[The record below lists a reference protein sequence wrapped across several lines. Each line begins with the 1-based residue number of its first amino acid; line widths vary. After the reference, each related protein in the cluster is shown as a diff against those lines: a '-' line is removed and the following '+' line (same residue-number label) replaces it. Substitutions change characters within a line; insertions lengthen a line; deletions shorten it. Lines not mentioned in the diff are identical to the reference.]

1 MLSLFLSWLVL
12 SGGNTFYYSLKKIW
26 LCRPFPLY
34 NCFLFHWCTDVSQC
48 PAQSGH
54 PDLLCP
60 NSLFRRWTTSKQ
72 TQLCSQLP
80 LAHSFP
86 RAPAPKL
93 ACLWAGRDM
102 SESLGVKLR
111 RSCFPATCNLLTH
124 VDSMSS
130 RPPVCHPG
138 PPLHQPGLSL
148 EQISW
153 QKTVHVKSSGT
164 QGRTSQGP
172 TRPSVYAYVHWNETM
187 KTTNLLDDLSWP
199 RSQCTERQ
207 GVCEAVY
214 WEAGSPGR
222 LLSLQS
228 RPALLVPQRARDN
241 PLCVHS
247 SRPPDPASSL
257 LSSGPPA
264 FLRHWATPL
273 PDMLRVNPSHG
284 QPGARHPRWAVL
296 LPASVPPPAPGSLP
310 WFQVQAHLRVL
321 SLFEAPGLLCK
332 PSTLPSHRLY
342 LYLLSPPASS
352 K

>member
-1 MLSLFLSWLVL
+1 MDPFHCIIVFYFIDAETCLSVQPRVDTQTCCAPTPCSEDEPFPNRPSSALSSPWLTASPGLLPQSWHAFGLGWICLSLWGS
-12 SGGNTFYYSLKKIW
+12 
-26 LCRPFPLY
+26 
-34 NCFLFHWCTDVSQC
+34 
-48 PAQSGH
+48 
-54 PDLLCP
+54 
-60 NSLFRRWTTSKQ
+60 
-72 TQLCSQLP
+72 
-80 LAHSFP
+80 
-86 RAPAPKL
+86 
-93 ACLWAGRDM
+93 
-102 SESLGVKLR
+102 SLGAAVSLP
-111 RSCFPATCNLLTH
+111 PATCSHTWT
-124 VDSMSS
+124 
-130 RPPVCHPG
+130 VCHPTLLSATQA
-138 PPLHQPGLSL
+138 PLSISQGWALSKSPDKRL
-148 EQISW
+148 L
-153 QKTVHVKSSGT
+153 HVKSSGT

-172 TRPSVYAYVHWNETM
+172 TRPSVYAYVHWNKTM
-187 KTTNLLDDLSWP
+187 KTTNLLDDLPWP

-214 WEAGSPGR
+214 WGAASPGR

-228 RPALLVPQRARDN
+228 RPALLVPQRARSI

-257 LSSGPPA
+257 LSSGPPG

-284 QPGARHPRWAVL
+284 HPGVRHPCWTVL

-342 LYLLSPPASS
+342 LYLLSPPGTSFSASS